1 SATRAGMPLGWFRTV
16 NLSPARV
23 IPSDVL
29 TVRSRRRGGRLAL
42 ADRASLC
49 DPLRGVVRRAH
60 DQPAGLAVP
69 RVVPVHGEVC
79 AAVGAVQPEPERAV
93 GPWYVDRL
101 PGGDPQLRPGVVA
114 NRLPQP

>member
-1 SATRAGMPLGWFRTV
+1 
-16 NLSPARV
+16 
-23 IPSDVL
+23 
-29 TVRSRRRGGRLAL
+29 
-42 ADRASLC
+42 
-49 DPLRGVVRRAH
+49 AH

-114 NRLPQP
+114 NRLRQRRVRPPRLQLGGRVDEAPAVRPLAHDRPPTPPGPGTFLPVSRD